1 VDPDDPLL
9 AASDDEIRAAFWPYL
24 ARMYPSLREDDVLAF
39 QVSRV
44 KRVFAIPTIGFSDA
58 MPPMATS
65 IPGLYLV
72 GSAQLPFATL
82 NVNDTLGLV
91 DEFIAGHV
99 A

>member
-1 VDPDDPLL
+1 
-9 AASDDEIRAAFWPYL
+9 
-24 ARMYPSLREDDVLAF
+24 
-39 QVSRV
+39 
-44 KRVFAIPTIGFSDA
+44 
-58 MPPMATS
+58 MATS